1 MTKEVLQK
9 EWLVLDT
16 ADDVAR
22 KGLALI
28 LDIALRSIEEKDE
41 FHIVLAGG
49 TTPKN
54 IYKLL
59 AKEACDWKKWHFY
72 IGDERCLP
80 LNDPERNSE
89 MVRTN
94 LFEHIDVPDAN
105 IHFIPAE
112 LEAEQAAK
120 AYAAE
125 IAKVTSFDLVM
136 LGMGEDG
143 HTASLFPG
151 HTNSTHELVHA
162 VHNSPKPP
170 SDRVSLSISSLSNT
184 NQVLIIITGLDKKQS
199 LDAWKNG
206 SNLPISQIST
216 KKFLTILI
224 DKAAWGD
231 SF

>member
-94 LFEHIDVPDAN
+94 LFEHIDLPDAN

-170 SDRVSLSISSLSNT
+170 SDRVSMSANLLSQNNNLM
-184 NQVLIIITGLDKKQS
+184 LLITGKSKQEAIQQW
-199 LDAWKNG
+199 LQG
-206 SNLPISQIST
+206 IELPITTIKSLGE
-216 KKFLTILI
+216 KFVLL
-224 DKAAWGD
+224 DKAAMHA
-231 SF
+231 